1 MNDLINDGPVDD
13 ALSAPASPMVCS
25 LSQLHPRTTV

>member
-13 ALSAPASPMVCS
+13 ALSAPASPWFA
-25 LSQLHPRTTV
+25 LSQLHPHTTV